1 MARKW
6 QGQKGGHMHLH
17 SCTPS
22 ACRVPSGITLGGG
35 RHVPGQG
42 SGPHKQKWLLLMT
55 LEKGHLLLAPTRD
68 EAGGLYSTSLMVQ
81 RVKNSPAMQ
90 ETQVRHL
97 DWEIPLEEEIL
108 EMAIYSNILVWKIPW
123 TEEPGGLQSTGSQRV
138 DWACTYVFGF
148 KGRLPFNRLSDIGM
162 VLIGLEIQWLLRTLV
177 LLSIIST

>member
-1 MARKW
+1 
-6 QGQKGGHMHLH
+6 
-17 SCTPS
+17 
-22 ACRVPSGITLGGG
+22 
-35 RHVPGQG
+35 
-42 SGPHKQKWLLLMT
+42 MT

-68 EAGGLYSTSLMVQ
+68 EAGGLYNTSLMVQ

-138 DWACTYVFGF
+138 D
-148 KGRLPFNRLSDIGM
+148 
-162 VLIGLEIQWLLRTLV
+162 
-177 LLSIIST
+177 